1 MYTENSQNAIFL
13 AYIGIIKGEHV
24 QLKGK
29 ITTWNAQKA
38 FGFIAPFAGGSQIF
52 IHIKAF
58 QNRTRVPEINDV
70 VTFFLA
76 KDKDG
81 RACAEKALYAGEKI
95 KKTRKLS
102 RGKLSIALALALLVA
117 LNVGSYMGYVPM
129 PLKYA
134 YYGLSIITFIAYA
147 YDKFK
152 AKRNAWRTPESTL
165 HFLAL
170 LGGWPGAALAQQ
182 VCRHKSSKRGFRVMF
197 WVTVFINL
205 AMLAWL
211 LSPYGKK
218 LLMLIPNSIRFF

>member
-1 MYTENSQNAIFL
+1 M
-13 AYIGIIKGEHV
+13 
-24 QLKGK
+24 KGK
-29 ITTWNAQKA
+29 ITTWNTQKA
-38 FGFIAPFAGGSQIF
+38 FGFIAPIAGGSQIF
-52 IHIKAF
+52 IHINAF
-58 QNRTRVPEINDV
+58 QNRTRVPKINDV
-70 VTFFLA
+70 VIFSLA

-81 RACAEKALYAGEKI
+81 RACAEKALYAGEKL
-95 KKTRKLS
+95 KKTPKLNRS
-102 RGKLSIALALALLVA
+102 KLSIVLVISLLVW
-117 LNVGSYMGYVPM
+117 LNVWSYMGYMPM

-170 LGGWPGAALAQQ
+170 LGGWPGAAIAQQ
-182 VCRHKSSKRGFRVMF
+182 VFRHKSSKPDFRVMF

-211 LSPYGKK
+211 LSPYGKQ
-218 LLMLIPNSIRFF
+218 LLMLIPNSVRFF

>member
-1 MYTENSQNAIFL
+1 M
-13 AYIGIIKGEHV
+13 
-24 QLKGK
+24 KGK
-29 ITTWNAQKA
+29 ITTWNTQKA
-38 FGFIAPFAGGSQIF
+38 FGFIAPIAGGSQIF
-52 IHIKAF
+52 IHINAF
-58 QNRTRVPEINDV
+58 QNRTRVPKINDV
-70 VTFFLA
+70 VIFSLA

-81 RACAEKALYAGEKI
+81 RACAEKALYAGEKL
-95 KKTRKLS
+95 KKTPKLNRS
-102 RGKLSIALALALLVA
+102 KLSIVLAIALLVW
-117 LNVGSYMGYVPM
+117 LNVGSYTGYMLM

-170 LGGWPGAALAQQ
+170 LGGWPGAAIAQQ
-182 VCRHKSSKRGFRVMF
+182 VFRHKSSKPDFRVMF

-211 LSPYGKK
+211 LSPYGKQ
-218 LLMLIPNSIRFF
+218 LLMLIPNSVRFF

>member
-1 MYTENSQNAIFL
+1 
-13 AYIGIIKGEHV
+13 
-24 QLKGK
+24 LKGK
-29 ITTWNAQKA
+29 ITTWNTQKA
-38 FGFIAPFAGGSQIF
+38 FGFIAPIAGGSQIF
-52 IHIKAF
+52 IHINAF
-58 QNRTRVPEINDV
+58 QNKTRILKINDV
-70 VTFFLA
+70 VTFSLT

-81 RACAEKALYAGEKI
+81 RACAEKALYAGAKI
-95 KKTRKLS
+95 KETRKLS
-102 RGKLSIALALALLVA
+102 RGKLSIALAIALLVA
-117 LNVGSYMGYVPM
+117 LNVGSYMGYLPM

-170 LGGWPGAALAQQ
+170 LGGWPGAAIAQQ
-182 VCRHKSSKRGFRVMF
+182 VFRHKLSKPDYRVMF
-197 WVTVFINL
+197 WVTVFINI

-218 LLMLIPNSIRFF
+218 LLMLISNSVRFF